1 MGWKQIWGVWVT
13 EERSEGL
20 LQWARETMVGMDSG
34 RPCIFLSPGLPF
46 PSPTSQLA
54 LQFPTLAVSKW
65 GRMEE
70 EIKVRNNC
78 IWIPSIIAWPPIL
91 GLDRCLKLECFPG
104 SSRGCQPSP
113 PTAISTC
120 ISLWLD
126 YSLSVD
132 PSLTGAAFYVL
143 TLSQE
148 VQLDRT

>member
-20 LQWARETMVGMDSG
+20 LQWARETMVGWVRG
-34 RPCIFLSPGLPF
+34 GLAYFFLLVF

-54 LQFPTLAVSKW
+54 LQFPTLAMCKR

-78 IWIPSIIAWPPIL
+78 IWIPSIRAWPPIL

-113 PTAISTC
+113 PTATSMC

-132 PSLTGAAFYVL
+132 PGLTGATFYVL